1 MALGY
6 MERSVLQCECICPKH
21 PNFRTCSDPGRGV
34 FTLLRQASDRVG
46 TANEVV
52 LLHGRLQCLASI
64 VESECHY
71 VPVNVNL
78 SDAEWNRR
86 VPFSFR
92 SFSLILHRTMN
103 REDGDIRELTLA
115 YEIMACSLQAPS
127 KIHVCVLVDSGC
139 WSSFPSGTF
148 LHRRLGP

>member
-21 PNFRTCSDPGRGV
+21 PDFRTCSDPGRGV

-46 TANEVV
+46 NANEVV
-52 LLHGRLQCLASI
+52 LLHGRL
-64 VESECHY
+64 
-71 VPVNVNL
+71 
-78 SDAEWNRR
+78 RR

-103 REDGDIRELTLA
+103 REDADIRELTLA

-127 KIHVCVLVDSGC
+127 ELHSCMYVCMLC
-139 WSSFPSGTF
+139 
-148 LHRRLGP
+148 RLRLLEQLPIRYILAP